1 MANKRITELASASNL
16 TVNDLLVLV
25 NDAQTRKA
33 TIGDLITFLIAQGE
47 FAQLDNGT
55 IPPAQLPALST
66 TTVTE
71 GTNKYY
77 TAARVLAELL
87 AGFNAQNSVVTSADS
102 VVTAFGK
109 LQGQV
114 NASEKTANRN
124 APGGYAGLD
133 TTGKIF
139 AAQLPSSVL
148 GSVSYQGSWN
158 AASSLPAASPANKGW
173 YYVVT
178 ANGTQSVDGI
188 SEWKISDWV
197 ISNGTTWQK
206 VDNSDP
212 GILEPLS
219 GFVTGANSTILATDT
234 VLSAFQKTQGQINAG
249 EKTANRGLANGYAS
263 LDNGGKVPAAQLP
276 GVVIYQGSWAA
287 ATALPAASASNKGWY
302 YVVSAN
308 GTQTVDGISE
318 WAVGDWAISNG
329 TVWQKVDNSDLGTA
343 AVLTGFATG
352 ANSTILATDTILS
365 ALQKVQGQITAREEV
380 SKKGLANGYAS
391 LDGLARLPK
400 AQLTKGTRP
409 LILAASGG
417 SASGTAETKV
427 HSSPINTGI
436 LSANDQL
443 NITAWFSATA
453 NANVKTIKL
462 YVNTSDAV
470 GGTLL
475 GTYTVPA
482 TSGSFKFERQI
493 TFPTATSAK
502 AGSAPT
508 TSSLNGES
516 GALEAAFTVPNINTN
531 TLYYVISATKAVS
544 GDTLRCDRVLME
556 PLFWSASDPVLL
568 PG

>member
-25 NDAQTRKA
+25 NEAQTRKA
-33 TIGDLITFLIAQGE
+33 TIQELITFLIAQGE

-55 IPPAQLPALST
+55 IPPEQLPELST
-66 TTVTE
+66 TDVAE

-87 AGFNAQNSVVTSADS
+87 AGFSVQNSAVTSADS

-109 LQGQV
+109 LQGQI
-114 NASEKTANRN
+114 NASEKTANKGAVN
-124 APGGYAGLD
+124 GYAALD
-133 TTGKIF
+133 STGKVP
-139 AAQLPSSVL
+139 AAQLPSAVL

-158 AASSLPAASPANKGW
+158 AASALPAASASNKGW

-178 ANGTQSVDGI
+178 ANGTQTVDGI

-197 ISNGTTWQK
+197 ISNGSTWQK
-206 VDNSDP
+206 IDNSDP
-212 GILEPLS
+212 GILEQLS
-219 GFVTGANSTILATDT
+219 GFATGANSSILATDT
-234 VLSAFQKTQGQINAG
+234 VLGAFQKVQGQINAREEVSKKG
-249 EKTANRGLANGYAS
+249 VANGYAS

-276 GVVIYQGSWAA
+276 GTVIYQGSWAA

-318 WAVGDWAISNG
+318 WKIGDWVISNG

-343 AVLTGFATG
+343 EPLTGFATG
-352 ANSTILATDTILS
+352 ANSTVLATDTIL
-365 ALQKVQGQITAREEV
+365 AAFQKVQGQINAREEV
-380 SKKGLANGYAS
+380 SKKGATNGYAS
-391 LDGLARLPK
+391 LDGFGRLPK
-400 AQLTKGTRP
+400 AQLTKGIKP
-409 LILAASGG
+409 LQLTTSGG
-417 SASGTAETKV
+417 SASGTTETKV
-427 HSSPINTGI
+427 HSTPVNSGT
-436 LSANDQL
+436 LSASDQL

-453 NANVKTIKL
+453 NTNAKTIKL

-475 GTYTVPA
+475 GTYTVPSTA
-482 TSGSFKFERQI
+482 GSFKFERQI
-493 TFPTATSAK
+493 SFPTATTAK
-502 AGSAPT
+502 AGAAPA

-516 GALEAAFTVPNINTN
+516 SALDSAFTVPNVNTN
-531 TLYYVISATKAVS
+531 LLYYVISATKAVS
-544 GDTLRCDRVLME
+544 GDTLRCERVSIE
-556 PLFWSASDPVLL
+556 PLFWSAADPISF